1 MGKITI
7 TKRFEFCYGHHLP
20 GYSGKCVNA
29 HGHNS
34 TLEIEI
40 DNHHNVT
47 TYPGMVMDFGDLKKI
62 VKEQIIDY
70 LDHKDLNT
78 LTEFQNQPPTA
89 ENIVEMIVG
98 ILTNAFSPLQYCLV
112 RVRVYETPDS
122 YAEWNA

>member
-7 TKRFEFCYGHHLP
+7 TKKFDFCYGHHLP
-20 GYSGKCVNA
+20 DYSGKCKNV

-40 DNHHNVT
+40 DNHHNVE

-70 LDHKDLNT
+70 LDHKNLND

-89 ENIVEMIVG
+89 ENIVAMIVA
-98 ILTNAFSPLQYCLV
+98 ILTNDFSPLQYCLV

>member
-7 TKRFEFCYGHHLP
+7 TKKFEFCYGHHLP
-20 GYSGKCVNA
+20 EYSGKCVNA

-40 DNHHNVT
+40 DNHHKVE

-70 LDHKDLNT
+70 LDHRDLNT

-89 ENIVEMIVG
+89 ENIVQMIVG

>member
-1 MGKITI
+1 MGKVTI
-7 TKRFEFCYGHHLP
+7 TKKFEFCYGHHLP
-20 GYSGKCVNA
+20 AYSGKCQHV

-47 TYPGMVMDFGDLKKI
+47 TYPGMVMDFGDLKLVVKDRI
-62 VKEQIIDY
+62 VEY
-70 LDHKDLNT
+70 LDHKDLNS
-78 LTEFQNQPPTA
+78 LPEFKDKAPTA
-89 ENIVEMIVG
+89 ENIVGWIVKN
-98 ILTNAFSPLQYCLV
+98 LTSPDSPLQYCLV